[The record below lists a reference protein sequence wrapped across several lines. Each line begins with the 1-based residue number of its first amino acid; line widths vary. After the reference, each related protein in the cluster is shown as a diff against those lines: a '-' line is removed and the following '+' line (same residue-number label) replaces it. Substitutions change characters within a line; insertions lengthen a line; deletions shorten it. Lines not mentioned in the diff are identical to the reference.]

1 MQTIS
6 VFDAKT
12 HFSRLIEQIASGA
25 EQEIVISRN
34 GRPVARVVPIQQN
47 VACRIGIAKG
57 EFVVPDNIDTH
68 NAEIAS
74 IFCGDR

>member
-1 MQTIS
+1 MQTVS

-34 GRPVARVVPIQQN
+34 GRPVARVVPIEKN
-47 VACRIGIAKG
+47 VASRIGVAKG
-57 EFVVPDNIDTH
+57 EFAVPDNIDTN
-68 NAEIAS
+68 NAEIVA
-74 IFCGDR
+74 IFAGEA